1 MSKEQALN
9 YKDMPE
15 EELRALLKKAKDGK
29 DYQLQLNL
37 YWALLPYE
45 ERPCLALTAIKELEK
60 LIKNLQT
67 KSEKLTY
74 F

>member
-15 EELRALLKKAKDGK
+15 EQLRALLKAAEADKN
-29 DYQLQLNL
+29 YSLQVLICR
-37 YWALLPYE
+37 ALLPYE